1 MEEQV
6 SSLTSV
12 DGVASQSLQLASL
25 SNLASERNDGVLS
38 ASESN
43 DAVLSA
49 SGSVLST
56 TEKLKVRCS
65 PGTCQVGWV
74 KSKGAVLALAWN
86 SLTVN
91 IVTLLVLVPMALDR
105 VATPQI
111 AAVTGILIQYLCLV
125 LLYPFTGWLADV
137 YFGRYK
143 VIRTSLW
150 LIWAGMVATAASLC
164 LRYVTGDSYATI
176 SYVVFV
182 IALIVVEC
190 GLAGFKNNIVVY
202 GADQQ
207 VESSSQELGAYA
219 HWFTFTFMIA
229 YGIVYFPYSC
239 IFESRQDAVLA
250 LTLVFTVSTSVA
262 LCLDFC
268 FKDWLVIE
276 PGKVNPIKI
285 IYQVVNYARKNKHPR
300 LRSAF
305 TYDIDK
311 IPSRIDLAKQ
321 QYGGPFTSEQVEDVK
336 TFLRILGVLLPTGSL
351 AITFFGG
358 IESLRLLSNQIR
370 HTNDC
375 SVDDMLNGSFAFL
388 SAIIVLPLHNFVIY
402 PVFRNFVPRILV
414 RIGIGFLFY
423 IAGFGTLLSIDVIGR
438 TNLLDKTNVTT
449 ATFND
454 TCLFSTLPP
463 SPLLDVSNQW
473 LVLPALLF
481 AFGFAISNSALYEFI
496 LAQSPY
502 RMKGLLMGLRYGL
515 EGAYGVIAVAFQTPF
530 RFGSIHISVA
540 FPSCS
545 SLYLL
550 VITVLILALLVW
562 YVLVARLYKKRDRDS
577 LRNHQFLVEE
587 YYEKYL

>member
-1 MEEQV
+1 MENRV
-6 SSLTSV
+6 STLSSV
-12 DGVASQSLQLASL
+12 GGVASQSIQLACL
-25 SNLASERNDGVLS
+25 SDLASERNDAVLSASERNDGVLS
-38 ASESN
+38 
-43 DAVLSA
+43 
-49 SGSVLST
+49 T
-56 TEKLKVRCS
+56 TEKLKLRCS
-65 PGTCQVGWV
+65 PGTCQVRWV
-74 KSKGAVLALAWN
+74 KSKGAVLALLWN
-86 SLTVN
+86 SLTVD

-105 VATPQI
+105 VATSQV
-111 AAVTGILIQYLCLV
+111 AAVTGILIQYLCLL

-176 SYVVFV
+176 SYVVFI
-182 IALIVVEC
+182 IALIAVEC
-190 GLAGFKNNIVVY
+190 GIAGFKNNIVVY

-207 VESSSQELGAYA
+207 VESSSHELSAYV
-219 HWFTFTFMIA
+219 HWFLFTFMVA
-229 YGIVYFPYSC
+229 YGITYFPYSC
-239 IFESRQDAVLA
+239 IFESREDALLA
-250 LTLVFTVSTSVA
+250 LTLTFTVSASVA

-276 PGKVNPIKI
+276 PGKVNPIKT
-285 IYQVVNYARKNKHPR
+285 IYQVLNYARKNKCPR

-311 IPSRIDLAKQ
+311 IPSRIELAKH

-336 TFLRILGVLLPTGSL
+336 TFLRILGILLPTGSL
-351 AITFFGG
+351 AIIFDVG
-358 IESLRLLSNQIR
+358 IQCLTLLSNQIR
-370 HTNDC
+370 HTDDC
-375 SVDDMLNGSFAFL
+375 TVNLMLNSSFAFL
-388 SAIIVLPLHNFVIY
+388 SALIVLPLYELVIY
-402 PVFRNFVPRILV
+402 PVFHNFVPRILV
-414 RIGIGFLFY
+414 RMGVGFLFY

-438 TNLLDKTNVTT
+438 TNLLDKTNVTR

-454 TCLFSTLPP
+454 TCLFSTRPP

-481 AFGFAISNSALYEFI
+481 AFGFVISNAALYEFV

-502 RMKGLLMGLRYGL
+502 SMKGLLMGLRYGL
-515 EGAYGVIAVAFQTPF
+515 EGAYGVIATALQAPF
-530 RFGSIHISVA
+530 IFGSVHLPVV

-550 VITVLILALLVW
+550 LGTVLILALLVW
-562 YVLVARLYKKRDRDS
+562 YVLVAQQYKKRNRDS
-577 LRNHQFLVEE
+577 LENHHFVVEVH
-587 YYEKYL
+587 YDRYLGDT